1 MMRGH
6 RYVLGA
12 LLVSSLVTTPLSAQT
27 GGPATPPPAIT
38 FRGLAFVGFQQ
49 FAASQTFTATMDS
62 ASGQFYGG
70 GGGIEL
76 RSGFFVRV
84 TASRFRKTGQRALD
98 LDGQVF
104 KLGIPLTVTIVP
116 FEVTAGYRIKR
127 FGRIVP
133 YAGGGIG
140 SYGYKEE
147 SKFAEASENV
157 SDRFT
162 GYHIAGGADVS
173 LTRWLWVTGEVLF
186 ADVPNGLGKGGLS
199 EQYGE
204 TNLGGTSLRLLV
216 QVGR

>member
-1 MMRGH
+1 MKRSPRH
-6 RYVLGA
+6 VLGMVLA
-12 LLVSSLVTTPLSAQT
+12 GLLVPTLVTAQT
-27 GGPATPPPAIT
+27 GAPPTPSPAVT
-38 FRGLAFVGFQQ
+38 FRGVAFVGFQK

-70 GGGIEL
+70 GGGVEL

-98 LDGQVF
+98 LEGQVF

-127 FGRIVP
+127 FGRVVP

-147 SKFAEASENV
+147 SKFADASENV
-157 SDRFT
+157 SGRFT

-173 LTRWLWVTGEVLF
+173 VTRWLWVTGEVLF
-186 ADVPNGLGKGGLS
+186 AGVPNGLGKGGLS

-204 TNLGGTSLRLLV
+204 SNLGGTSVRLMV